1 MAGARTLAGRIVA
14 AYGEPLAEPEGALVR
29 AFPTAAALGEADLS
43 GLGLTG
49 ARVRALRVL
58 AIEVAEGRLSLD
70 GGADRVETRA
80 RLLALPGVGPWTAD
94 YIAMRALGDPDAWP
108 ESDLVLRR
116 RVAARSAAPESWR
129 PWRAYGALH
138 LWADAGAATIEGP
151 QGIAGIERPEQ
162 MEESA

>member
-1 MAGARTLAGRIVA
+1 MHVRWPAGSSRPTASRCR
-14 AYGEPLAEPEGALVR
+14 EPEGLLER
-29 AFPTAAALGEADLS
+29 AFPTAAALADADLA

-58 AIEVAEGRLSLD
+58 AAEVAGGRLRLD

-80 RLLALPGVGPWTAD
+80 RLLALPGVGRWTAE

-116 RVAARSAAPESWR
+116 RVAARAANPDSWR

-138 LWADAGAATIEGP
+138 LWADAGGATV
-151 QGIAGIERPEQ
+151 QTAT